1 MKVSEILA
9 GSTKAYPSIE
19 IVPPLRGITKDE
31 LLESIAP
38 FMEFSPKY
46 INVTSHRDE
55 FEYREEA
62 DGSFSRHLL
71 RNRINETTVCA
82 AIMSKYDVEVVP
94 HLICG
99 GSTKEEIESKLDN
112 LEFLGINNIVALR
125 GDSMTGEKRFT
136 PTPGGY
142 SFASELVE
150 GIRSYQGSAG
160 YKRKRGMDSSTS
172 LGMTEGGNGMTE
184 GGNGKTERGNGMTE
198 KELGRG
204 KRLAEERFFCIGVG
218 AYPEKHFEAA
228 NIETDI
234 LNLKRKVDAGADYI
248 ITQMFFDNKVYYDFV
263 EKCRAA
269 GITVPIVPGLKPLS
283 TARQISVLPE
293 AFSLDIPL
301 ELTGEIEKHRN
312 DKEAVYRIGTEWC
325 TMQCK
330 DLLKHGVPAVH
341 FYTMGKS
348 RNITDILRECF

>member
-9 GSTKAYPSIE
+9 GSKKAYPSIE

-62 DGSFSRHLL
+62 DGTFSRHLV
-71 RNRINETTVCA
+71 RNRISETTVCA
-82 AIMSKYDVEVVP
+82 AIMSRYDVEVVP

-99 GSTKEEIESKLDN
+99 GNTKEEIESRLDN
-112 LEFLGINNIVALR
+112 LAFLGINNIVALR
-125 GDSMTGEKRFT
+125 GDSMSGEKRFT

-142 SFASELVE
+142 SYASELVE
-150 GIRSYQGSAG
+150 GIRSYQGSNS
-160 YKRKRGMDSSTS
+160 YRRS
-172 LGMTEGGNGMTE
+172 NGL
-184 GGNGKTERGNGMTE
+184 KTED
-198 KELGRG
+198 
-204 KRLAEERFFCIGVG
+204 RFFCIGVG

-234 LNLKRKVDAGADYI
+234 LNLKKKVDAGADYI
-248 ITQMFFDNKVYYDFV
+248 ITQMFFDNQIYYDFV
-263 EKCRAA
+263 DRCRAA
-269 GITVPIVPGLKPLS
+269 GITVPIIPGLKPLS

-301 ELTGEIEKHRN
+301 ELTQEIEKVKD
-312 DKEAVYRIGTEWC
+312 DKDAVYRIGTEWC
-325 TMQCK
+325 AMQCK
-330 DLLKHGVPAVH
+330 DLLAHGVPAVH

>member
-1 MKVSEILA
+1 MKVSEILNA
-9 GSTKAYPSIE
+9 STKAFPSIE
-19 IVPPLRGITKDE
+19 IVPPMRGITKTE

-62 DGSFSRHLL
+62 DGSFSKHLI

-99 GSTKEEIESKLDN
+99 GTTVEEIESKLDN
-112 LEFLGINNIVALR
+112 LAFMGINNLVALR
-125 GDSMTGEKRFT
+125 GDSMSGEKRFT

-142 SFASELVE
+142 RYASELVE
-150 GIRSYQGSAG
+150 GIRSYQGSNT
-160 YKRKRGMDSSTS
+160 YRR
-172 LGMTEGGNGMTE
+172 
-184 GGNGKTERGNGMTE
+184 ERGLETDD
-198 KELGRG
+198 RY
-204 KRLAEERFFCIGVG
+204 FCIGVG
-218 AYPEKHFEAA
+218 AYPEKHFEAP
-228 NIETDI
+228 NLETDI
-234 LNLKRKVDAGADYI
+234 ENLKRKVEAGADYV
-248 ITQMFFDNKVYYDFV
+248 ITQMFFDNQVYYDFV

-269 GITVPIVPGLKPLS
+269 GINVPIIPGLKPLS
-283 TARQISVLPE
+283 TARQVSVLPE

-301 ELTGEIEKHRN
+301 ELTQEIAKAGD
-312 DKEAVYRIGTEWC
+312 DKAAVYQIGTEWC
-325 TMQCK
+325 AMQCK
-330 DLLKHGVPAVH
+330 DLIAHGAPAVH

-348 RNITDILRECF
+348 DNITRILKECF

>member
-9 GSTKAYPSIE
+9 GSKKAYPSIE
-19 IVPPLRGITKDE
+19 IVPPLRGITKEE

-38 FMEFSPKY
+38 FMEFNPKY

-62 DGSFSRHLL
+62 DGTFSRHLV

-82 AIMSKYDVEVVP
+82 AIMSRYDVEVVP

-99 GSTKEEIESKLDN
+99 GNTKEEIESRLDN
-112 LEFLGINNIVALR
+112 LAFLGINNIVALR
-125 GDSMTGEKRFT
+125 GDSMSGEKRFT

-142 SFASELVE
+142 RFANELVE
-150 GIRSYQGSAG
+150 GIRSYQGSNSYRRSKG
-160 YKRKRGMDSSTS
+160 LETDD
-172 LGMTEGGNGMTE
+172 
-184 GGNGKTERGNGMTE
+184 
-198 KELGRG
+198 
-204 KRLAEERFFCIGVG
+204 RFFCIGVG

-234 LNLKRKVDAGADYI
+234 LNLKKKVDAGADYI
-248 ITQMFFDNKVYYDFV
+248 ITQMFFDNQIYYDFV
-263 EKCRAA
+263 DKCRAA
-269 GITVPIVPGLKPLS
+269 GINVPIIPGLKPIS

-301 ELTGEIEKHRN
+301 ELTQEIEKAKG
-312 DKEAVYRIGTEWC
+312 DKDAVYRIGTEWC
-325 TMQCK
+325 AMQCK
-330 DLLKHGVPAVH
+330 DLLQHGVPAVH

>member
-1 MKVSEILA
+1 MKISEILSN
-9 GSTKAYPSIE
+9 STKTYPSIE

-62 DGSFSRHLL
+62 DGTFSRHLI
-71 RNRINETTVCA
+71 RNRINETTVCS

-99 GSTKEEIESKLDN
+99 GVTKEEIESKLDN
-112 LEFLGINNIVALR
+112 LAFLGINNIVALR

-142 SFASELVE
+142 RYASELVE
-150 GIRSYQGSAG
+150 GIRSYQGSNT
-160 YKRKRGMDSSTS
+160 YRR
-172 LGMTEGGNGMTE
+172 
-184 GGNGKTERGNGMTE
+184 ERGLVTDD
-198 KELGRG
+198 
-204 KRLAEERFFCIGVG
+204 RFFCIGVG
-218 AYPEKHFEAA
+218 GYPEKHFEAA

-234 LNLKRKVDAGADYI
+234 LNLKKKVDAGADYI
-248 ITQMFFDNKVYYDFV
+248 ITQMFFDNKVYYDYV

-269 GITVPIVPGLKPLS
+269 GITVPIIPGLKPLS
-283 TARQISVLPE
+283 TARQVSLLPE
-293 AFSLDIPL
+293 SFSLDIPV
-301 ELTGEIEKHRN
+301 ELTEEIAKHKN
-312 DKEAVYRIGTEWC
+312 DKGAVYQIGTEWC
-325 TMQCK
+325 AAQCK
-330 DLLKHGVPAVH
+330 DLIANGVPAVH

-348 RNITDILRECF
+348 DNIVRILRECF

>member
-1 MKVSEILA
+1 MKISEILA

-38 FMEFSPKY
+38 FMEFCPKY

-62 DGSFSRHLL
+62 NGTFSRHLL
-71 RNRINETTVCA
+71 RNRISETTVCA

-112 LEFLGINNIVALR
+112 MAFLGINNIVALR
-125 GDSMTGEKRFT
+125 GDSMAGEKRFT

-142 SFASELVE
+142 SYASELVE
-150 GIRSYQGSAG
+150 GIRSYQGSNS
-160 YKRKRGMDSSTS
+160 YRRSRGLETDD
-172 LGMTEGGNGMTE
+172 
-184 GGNGKTERGNGMTE
+184 
-198 KELGRG
+198 
-204 KRLAEERFFCIGVG
+204 RFFCIGVG

-234 LNLKRKVDAGADYI
+234 LNLKIKVDAGADYI
-248 ITQMFFDNKVYYDFV
+248 ITQMFFDNQIYYDFV
-263 EKCRAA
+263 AKCRAA
-269 GITVPIVPGLKPLS
+269 GITVPIIPGLKPLS

-301 ELTGEIEKHRN
+301 ELTQEIEKHKG
-312 DKEAVYRIGTEWC
+312 DKEAVYQIGTEWC
-325 TMQCK
+325 TTQCK
-330 DLLKHGVPAVH
+330 DLLKNNVPAVH

>member
-9 GSTKAYPSIE
+9 ASKKAYPSIE

-62 DGSFSRHLL
+62 DGTFSRHLL
-71 RNRINETTVCA
+71 RNRISETTVCA

-112 LEFLGINNIVALR
+112 MAFLGINNIVALR
-125 GDSMTGEKRFT
+125 GDSMSGEKRFT

-142 SFASELVE
+142 SYASELVE
-150 GIRSYQGSAG
+150 GIRSYQGSNS
-160 YKRKRGMDSSTS
+160 YRRSRGLETDD
-172 LGMTEGGNGMTE
+172 
-184 GGNGKTERGNGMTE
+184 
-198 KELGRG
+198 
-204 KRLAEERFFCIGVG
+204 RFFCIGVG

-234 LNLKRKVDAGADYI
+234 LNLKKKVDAGADYI
-248 ITQMFFDNKVYYDFV
+248 ITQMFFDNQIYYDFV
-263 EKCRAA
+263 AKCRAA
-269 GITVPIVPGLKPLS
+269 GITVPIIPGLKPLS

-301 ELTGEIEKHRN
+301 ELTQEIEKHKG
-312 DKEAVYRIGTEWC
+312 DKEAVYQIGTEWC
-325 TMQCK
+325 TAQCK
-330 DLLKHGVPAVH
+330 DLLKNNVPAVH